1 MDPKGN
7 LNGGHMARSNGFLRL
22 SLNHKACKRSERAH
36 QTHPCGL
43 ASAGPRMVDYHLC
56 SQGVGVLGCAFVPQQ
71 RKLCNTV
78 LSGIAQ
84 LEVSTAWG
92 FGTKEAVYEGYW
104 EGF

>member
-22 SLNHKACKRSERAH
+22 SLNHKACKRSERAY

-56 SQGVGVLGCAFVPQQ
+56 SQGVGVLGCFCA
-71 RKLCNTV
+71 
-78 LSGIAQ
+78 
-84 LEVSTAWG
+84 TAA
-92 FGTKEAVYEGYW
+92 KVMQHSALRHRAVGGLHGLGLW
-104 EGF
+104 N